1 MNWFKE
7 LSRHM
12 KDMTGKRRKR
22 AKGKQGNQLKGV
34 KAAFLTE
41 ENNYYD
47 KRQG

>member
-22 AKGKQGNQLKGV
+22 AKRKARKPIKRV
-34 KAAFLTE
+34 KAAFLTGGE
-41 ENNYYD
+41 
-47 KRQG
+47 QLL